1 MSSVLLASALLGPAL
16 SVPGA
21 AGAPG
26 PWVTA
31 PSAGDAAELLAAGPA
46 TRDAGDEALARE
58 ARALLSERCFAC
70 HGPDASARE
79 AGLRLDRAEG
89 LDAVARGE
97 RAELLERVR
106 SSDPDLV
113 MPPPGG
119 AREPLSAEEVA
130 LLERWSAAGAPV
142 AEHWSLAPLARVQ
155 EPAPGPW
162 GVTTLDAL
170 VQQGLREA
178 GLEPAPDADPRTLA
192 RRLSLDLT
200 GLPPDPDRVAELAAD
215 PSAAAFL
222 VYTEELLAS
231 PHHAERLAVWWLDLV
246 RYGDSSGYHSDR
258 PVPLW
263 PYRDWVLEAL
273 QGNLAFDEF
282 TRAQIAGDLLPE
294 LGDEGD
300 LASVYHRLCK
310 VTDEGGAQAGEY
322 LVKYAADRVRTLGTA
337 WLGLTVGCAQ
347 CHDHKYDPLSQREFY
362 ELAAFFA
369 DIEQVGV
376 YELRDYRA
384 FQPLG
389 KVQREDGAEVTFAA
403 TVSVEPMETRVLE
416 RGDWLSEGGEVVQP
430 GTPDL
435 LPSLGVEGRRA
446 TRADLAEWLVRPDHP
461 LVPRV
466 VAARLWELLMGQPL
480 VPVADDF
487 GAQGGRPFDARLLD
501 WLAGRFVA
509 TGFDLRDL
517 VRTIVSS
524 RAYAQSSRPRPELD
538 ALPPSKRPFGRAVP
552 RRLEAEFVRD
562 ALLATSGL
570 LDRTVG
576 GPSVFPYQPEGY
588 WQHLNFPRRRW
599 RQSEGS
605 DLYRRGL
612 YTHWQRTFVHPFLL
626 AFDAPT
632 REESVARRA
641 RSNGPLAALALLDGP
656 TALDAAR
663 ALAGRALERRPE
675 APLDAMV
682 ELVLQ
687 RPVTDAERVVLAGLV
702 LEGPGRSRA
711 EALYPAARALLN
723 TSEAITRP

>member
-1 MSSVLLASALLGPAL
+1 MPHPLLLALALAPASA
-16 SVPGA
+16 
-21 AGAPG
+21 
-26 PWVTA
+26 
-31 PSAGDAAELLAAGPA
+31 D
-46 TRDAGDEALARE
+46 DALARD
-58 ARALLSERCFAC
+58 ARAVLSEHCFAC

-79 AGLRLDRAEG
+79 AGLRLD
-89 LDAVARGE
+89 GE
-97 RAELLERVR
+97 RGVREVTDGDEPELLARIT
-106 SSDPDLV
+106 SADPDVV

-119 AREPLSAEEVA
+119 GREALRESEVA
-130 LLERWSAAGAPV
+130 LLREWLEAGAPV

-155 EPAPGPW
+155 EPAPGEW
-162 GVTTLDAL
+162 GWSALDGL
-170 VQQGLREA
+170 VLQGLESA

-192 RRLSLDLT
+192 RRLAFDLT

-215 PSAAAFL
+215 PTAAAFT
-222 VYTEELLAS
+222 VYVEELLSSA
-231 PHHAERLAVWWLDLV
+231 HHAERLAVWWLDLV

-273 QGNLAFDEF
+273 GSNLAFDEF
-282 TRAQIAGDLLPE
+282 TRAQVAGDLLPE
-294 LGDEGD
+294 LGDDGD
-300 LASVYHRLCK
+300 LAAVYHRLCK

-376 YELRDYRA
+376 YELRDYRG

-389 KVQREDGAEVTFAA
+389 KVQREDGKEVTFAA
-403 TVSVEPMETRVLE
+403 TVSTDPMETRVLA
-416 RGDWLSEGGEVVQP
+416 RGDWLAEGGEVVQP
-430 GTPDL
+430 NTPAL
-435 LPSLGVEGRRA
+435 LPPLGVEGRRA
-446 TRADLAEWLVRPDHP
+446 TRADLADWLVRPDHP

-466 VAARLWELLMGQPL
+466 VAARVWELLMGQPL
-480 VPVADDF
+480 VPVADDL
-487 GAQGGRPFDARLLD
+487 GAQGGRPHDARLLD

-509 TGFDLRDL
+509 SGFDLRDL
-517 VRTIVSS
+517 VRTIVTS
-524 RAYAQSSRPRPELD
+524 RAYAQSARPRPELD
-538 ALPPSKRPFGRAVP
+538 ALPPERRPFGRAVP

-562 ALLATSGL
+562 VLLATSGL
-570 LDRTVG
+570 LDARVG

-599 RQSEGS
+599 KQSEGG

-663 ALAGRALERRPE
+663 ALARRARERDPERPLE
-675 APLDAMV
+675 AMV

-687 RPVTDAERVVLAGLV
+687 RPAAPAELEVLAQLV
-702 LEGPGRSRA
+702 GSADAGEDPHVA
-711 EALYPAARALLN
+711 AARALLN